1 MSSNQL
7 FEIKRILIPY
17 DFSETAALSL
27 EHAVFMAKLLKAD
40 IYLLHILESVSFTS
54 AFGAAFGNVDKKLES
69 ESNTKLDEIGKQI
82 HMNNGIT
89 VKSITEV
96 GRIYRKI
103 VDVAKR
109 ENIDIIIMGT
119 HGVSGYKKFNVGTN
133 TSKVVEEAACPV
145 ISVQTH
151 SKKIGFKKIVLP
163 IDNSP
168 QSRQKVSY
176 ALAVARSYGSH
187 ICIAGLI
194 DFSNEDNK
202 RMFKLKVDQ
211 VEEWLLQHG
220 VSVEKKFVEGD
231 NLAKMTMQ
239 TAEELDAD
247 LIVIMTEQEPSITG
261 FFLGTYATQVVNHS
275 KIPVMAV
282 HPSESDGSTITVG
295 Y

>member
-133 TSKVVEEAACPV
+133 TSKVVEEAGCPV

-194 DFSNEDNK
+194 NFGNEDNK

-231 NLAKMTMQ
+231 DLAKMTMQ
-239 TAEELDAD
+239 AAEEWDAD

>member
-1 MSSNQL
+1 MSNQL

-211 VEEWLLQHG
+211 VGEWLLQHG

>member
-1 MSSNQL
+1 MSNQL

>member
-1 MSSNQL
+1 MSTTKA
-7 FEIKRILIPY
+7 FEINRILIPY

-54 AFGAAFGNVDKKLES
+54 AFGAAFGNVDKKLET
-69 ESNTKLDEIGKQI
+69 ESNTKLEEIARQI
-82 HMNNGIT
+82 HVGNGIT
-89 VKSITEV
+89 VKCFTEV

-103 VDVAKR
+103 VEVAKR
-109 ENIDIIIMGT
+109 ESIDIIIMGT

-133 TSKVVEEAACPV
+133 TSKVVEEAHCPV

-151 SKKIGFKKIVLP
+151 SKRIGFKKIVLP
-163 IDNSP
+163 IDDTA
-168 QSRQKVSY
+168 QSRHKVNY
-176 ALAVARSYGSH
+176 ALEVARHYGSH
-187 ICIAGLI
+187 IYVVGLI
-194 DFSNEDNK
+194 NFNNEDNK
-202 RMFKLKVDQ
+202 RKFRIKVDQ
-211 VEEWLLQHG
+211 VEEWLSQHE
-220 VSVEKKFVEGD
+220 VSAEKKFVEGD

-239 TAEELDAD
+239 VAEDLDAD

-282 HPSESDGSTITVG
+282 HPFESDGSTITVG

>member
-1 MSSNQL
+1 MSNQL

-261 FFLGTYATQVVNHS
+261 FFLGTYATQVVN
-275 KIPVMAV
+275 
-282 HPSESDGSTITVG
+282 
-295 Y
+295 

>member
-1 MSSNQL
+1 MSNQL

-282 HPSESDGSTITVG
+282 HPSETDGSTITVG

>member
-1 MSSNQL
+1 MSNQL

-176 ALAVARSYGSH
+176 ALAVAHSYGSH